1 MEKRL
6 GLGKIDSAIGVVSL
20 NFVLLEHCPILH
32 HKEVMGETA
41 NFPEILLLE
50 IEYVSKTRD
59 TVLYRNFIRRSCTS
73 APDK

>member
-1 MEKRL
+1 
-6 GLGKIDSAIGVVSL
+6 
-20 NFVLLEHCPILH
+20 
-32 HKEVMGETA
+32 MGETA